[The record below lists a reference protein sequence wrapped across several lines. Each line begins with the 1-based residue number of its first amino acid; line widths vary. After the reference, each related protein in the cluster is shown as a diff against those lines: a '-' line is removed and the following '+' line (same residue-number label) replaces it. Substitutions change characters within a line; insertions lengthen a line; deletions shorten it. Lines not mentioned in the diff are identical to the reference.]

1 MNSVVS
7 SKPNAL
13 KHFMLYSAVS
23 AISSMLPFP
32 FKKAWK
38 SARSILSNKEI
49 KEENLYENT
58 KKNFEYIDE
67 CF

>member
-38 SARSILSNKEI
+38 SARSILILKPNFVCLLQKDAI
-49 KEENLYENT
+49 KL
-58 KKNFEYIDE
+58 
-67 CF
+67 